1 MKLLQRFSFVISLSI
16 MSLYGICQE
25 SRIIN
30 RELSL
35 KDAARWIQ
43 NNIQLPQDIE
53 EYSMIGTEQ
62 FVISAAWDGRIFI
75 SSPLHTL
82 NPSFERVIEET
93 VARAPKCKLSGEIT
107 TDIYELVE
115 IDFAAMYEALGRS
128 NFVDISRHTFPM
140 FSNQKARDD
149 SREKFVEWLSARY
162 ERSAKVELYGYAD
175 TILLNYTISK
185 TGELTNPSVSD
196 CRDEQLRKVLAQN
209 MRKSPGWAPAI
220 ASNYM
225 PVPVSICERVII
237 QVDESGKKHPLK
249 LLRSAVC
256 QNSIEP
262 TGDQN
267 MLVLN
272 PEIKPRLLGE
282 YKNLGRLLAERVEFE
297 APTEYACSFIIER
310 DGSVGEIKVEVT
322 DKNAGRAIAE
332 QIRQTCWTPAMQ
344 GGQAVRTNYYL
355 HEKRGPKPTAELVY
369 AMIDHYPHFMTEGRY
384 APFVYDDQAQ
394 QRRWKRFK
402 EAYPAAAATIHG
414 YGQFRRLDNMKY
426 IEALSIRNALQPV
439 VKPANKKSR

>member
-1 MKLLQRFSFVISLSI
+1 MKTLQKYIYIVLLLHIPLS
-16 MSLYGICQE
+16 GVCQT
-25 SRIIN
+25 SMMIN
-30 RELSL
+30 DKLTL

-43 NNIQLPQDIE
+43 DNIQFPQDADV
-53 EYSMIGTEQ
+53 YGTIGAEQ

-82 NPSFERVIEET
+82 NPAFERAIKET
-93 VARAPKCKLSGEIT
+93 VARAPKCEFTKDDS

-115 IDFAAMYEALGRS
+115 IDFAIMRKAISPS

-140 FSNQKARDD
+140 FPKQKVRDD
-149 SREKFVEWLSARY
+149 SREKFVEWLSSRY
-162 ERSAKVELYGYAD
+162 EHSAKTEQHEYVD

-196 CRDEQLRKVLAQN
+196 CRDEKLRKVLEQN
-209 MRKSPGWAPAI
+209 MRKSPKWTPAI

-249 LLRSAVC
+249 LLRDAVC
-256 QNSIEP
+256 QNSFEP
-262 TGDQN
+262 TNDMN

-272 PEIKPRLLGE
+272 PEIKPRLLGG
-282 YKNLGRLLAERVEFE
+282 YDNLGRLLAERVEFDV
-297 APTEYACSFIIER
+297 PTEYVCSFIIER

-322 DKNAGRAIAE
+322 DRNVGQAIAE
-332 QIRQTCWTPAMQ
+332 QISETSWAPAMQ

-394 QRRWKRFK
+394 RRRWKRFK

-439 VKPANKKSR
+439 VKPANKKK